1 MNVCLLLKERGIYMQ
16 VLKDDIKKNI
26 LKQTSLLI
34 VEKGINNFTM
44 REIASKSGITV
55 GNLYRYFENKD
66 MIIQETIQPVVLQLN
81 LMLKEVTNNQDI
93 ELNKDIN
100 VNTIQYN
107 LELLVDKLADIYID
121 NRLLMKVLA
130 NNEIFYSQIINWLKQ
145 IMMIVINEKYNL
157 RYVDTLS
164 NVLAVN
170 IVSGIA
176 MIFNE
181 DRDNGYSV
189 KDLKELMMNY
199 LKIVMGE

>member
-1 MNVCLLLKERGIYMQ
+1 MQ

>member
-1 MNVCLLLKERGIYMQ
+1 MNGCLLLNERGIYMQ

-26 LKQTSLLI
+26 LKQTSILI

-66 MIIQETIQPVVLQLN
+66 MIIKETIQPVVLQLN

-107 LELLVDKLADIYID
+107 LELLVDKLVDIYID

-130 NNEIFYSQIINWLKQ
+130 NDEIFYSQIVNWLKQ
-145 IMMIVINEKYNL
+145 IMMIVINGKYDS

-181 DRDNGYSV
+181 DHDNNYNAN
-189 KDLKELMMNY
+189 DLKELMMNF